1 MSEEKE
7 LKLAC
12 LHQAGGDLDHA
23 QRLFDWVS
31 GSVRATPDSE
41 AAEVSAPKQ
50 DKPQQSFNY
59 RHPSKYGT
67 DVPRRCYLEEL
78 TPEERAIR
86 DLVDTVE
93 RLGAHPLLTATVIQL
108 MKAGEDLADWVDIG
122 LRDKD
127 IAALSPGNDL
137 GLLDENPAAG
147 VTEVRNQAEGEA
159 PLWQVHEISSDDICA
174 VPSKEIGEA
183 VAAWGNVTFAP
194 THEYDPHIN
203 FVVEPWAGDAETH
216 EVDLGASWLAQYAFN
231 MRGEPIDWL
240 NNPPRGGKSEPEG
253 GKGPSGGEPSA
264 DAERTEDALLENQP
278 GVSSQASL
286 AEAAVP
292 EGWTPA
298 AEFQFDG
305 LIKANQRV
313 PVVMALY
320 EDGVSCPGGN
330 GIIGAWTFPVRDVPV
345 IAYRIIPTPPG
356 LIEASADAERIED
369 ARDGTPS
376 TEQTEHDRPKLTNEE
391 FESLEKLDGVLDAE
405 PSPILRSE
413 VPPAAETYLAPSGD
427 EFATVNGQTHL
438 IVSDEAEAQ
447 GQAETAPQAAYA
459 PIHNEDDLFVD
470 ETLAGSFARGPTRQA
485 ELAAEAELEPE
496 QASKPK
502 PSFLGLFGVKAK
514 AEEMAS

>member
-286 AEAAVP
+286 AEATRKA
-292 EGWTPA
+292 ELEEANRGEIIRKIA
-298 AEFQFDG
+298 A
-305 LIKANQRV
+305 ANAYHEVRFGDRWRV
-313 PVVMALY
+313 GSELENQP
-320 EDGVSCPGGN
+320 GVSDEGTPVLDAWPEVNGGSMLIVDDLPTMKRADLPLDAETFKGHGIETARVN
-330 GIIGAWTFPVRDVPV
+330 GVTYLVTDEPER
-345 IAYRIIPTPPG
+345 IAETSPAQAYDTAHE
-356 LIEASADAERIED
+356 EAEPSIDAERTPESQST
-369 ARDGTPS
+369 DGIDRV
-376 TEQTEHDRPKLTNEE
+376 EQQ
-391 FESLEKLDGVLDAE
+391 S
-405 PSPILRSE
+405 
-413 VPPAAETYLAPSGD
+413 PAAYGGWVFWKRSA
-427 EFATVNGQTHL
+427 
-438 IVSDEAEAQ
+438 
-447 GQAETAPQAAYA
+447 
-459 PIHNEDDLFVD
+459 
-470 ETLAGSFARGPTRQA
+470 
-485 ELAAEAELEPE
+485 
-496 QASKPK
+496 
-502 PSFLGLFGVKAK
+502 
-514 AEEMAS
+514 